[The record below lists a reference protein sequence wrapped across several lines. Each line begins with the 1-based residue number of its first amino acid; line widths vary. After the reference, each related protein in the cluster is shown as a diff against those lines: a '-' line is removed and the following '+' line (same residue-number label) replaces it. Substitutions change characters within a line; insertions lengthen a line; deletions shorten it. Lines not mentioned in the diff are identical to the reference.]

1 MRQKIMLA
9 LTGMAALLLARN
21 LYVIFLQLPDEIEQG
36 AIYRIIFFHV
46 PDAWTAFLCFFAA
59 MVASVLYLARQDLK
73 YDAFAASA
81 TEVGL
86 AFGVANLV
94 TGMIWGRVIWNI
106 WWAWDARLTT
116 MLVGLLIY
124 AGYLML
130 RRAIEEP
137 TERAKMAAVL
147 SIFAFADVPVIFF
160 SIRWWRNQQHPN
172 AVVETGKMAPE
183 MLRMLFTN
191 WIPLLL
197 LAVVFL
203 MIRMEQERTQREIDA
218 LRRQVHSF

>member
-1 MRQKIMLA
+1 
-9 LTGMAALLLARN
+9 
-21 LYVIFLQLPDEIEQG
+21 
-36 AIYRIIFFHV
+36 
-46 PDAWTAFLCFFAA
+46 
-59 MVASVLYLARQDLK
+59 
-73 YDAFAASA
+73 
-81 TEVGL
+81 
-86 AFGVANLV
+86 
-94 TGMIWGRVIWNI
+94 
-106 WWAWDARLTT
+106 
-116 MLVGLLIY
+116 
-124 AGYLML
+124 
-130 RRAIEEP
+130 
-137 TERAKMAAVL
+137 MAAVL